1 MPVEIKELHIKAVIN
16 QEGNQQSGNA
26 ASTTPTS
33 SANTDKL
40 VAECV
45 EKVLEI
51 LKQRNE
57 R

>member
-1 MPVEIKELHIKAVIN
+1 MPIEIKELHIKAVIN
-16 QEGNQQSGNA
+16 QEGGQSPAGSAAGA
-26 ASTTPTS
+26 ASAP
-33 SANTDKL
+33 DKGRI

-51 LKQRNE
+51 LKQQNE

>member
-16 QEGNQQSGNA
+16 QEGNQLSGNA
-26 ASTTPTS
+26 VSTTSTS